1 MVKIWKTY
9 GNDME
14 NLGNMENIWEKY
26 GKHMETNMDA
36 TKRAVK
42 VMGTL

>member
-1 MVKIWKTY
+1 
-9 GNDME
+9 ME
-14 NLGNMENIWEKY
+14 NLRNMENIWEKY

-36 TKRAVK
+36 TKRSVK